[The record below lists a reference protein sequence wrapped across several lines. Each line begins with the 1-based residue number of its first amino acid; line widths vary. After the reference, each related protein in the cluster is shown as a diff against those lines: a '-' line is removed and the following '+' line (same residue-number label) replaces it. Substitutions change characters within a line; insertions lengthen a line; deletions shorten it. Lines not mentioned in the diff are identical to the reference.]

1 MSLDAR
7 VITEP
12 SEAWNAARSLS
23 TISTTVSDASDDV
36 AATRRTIASDCFS
49 ESTNAALSRLSTQ
62 GADLDDAST
71 DATSLSKALNDFG
84 YSMDSVK
91 TRLAEVIADATA
103 AGLTVSGSTIQEPV
117 EDDSDADY
125 ATKKATYDALSSTLS
140 LIRGD
145 ESTAHDTLI
154 SACDSLKSA
163 GEWFRDK
170 YLPTGGPGDFSKAVG
185 WANRV
190 AIGTRWGTIGAIA
203 KFQPRY
209 PKWHPGAGRFMS
221 AAGRSKMGLLQT
233 LWAKTKPS
241 NWLNKP
247 YTRGTTAWKAQQAA
261 TKAAPALKWAGRAST
276 VLTAGVAGYEQY
288 QKDSAN
294 PSMGEGEKI
303 ARAGTQAVTQ
313 GAGAWAFATLGA
325 KAGMAIGAFGGPVGI
340 AVGGIVGGAIGGI
353 AGSGIGKAA
362 GDWINKGVSKLFH
375 W

>member
-1 MSLDAR
+1 MALDAR

-12 SEAWNAARSLS
+12 SGAWDAARSLRS
-23 TISTTVSDASDDV
+23 ISTTISDSSDDV
-36 AATRRTIASDCFS
+36 ASARRSIASDCFS
-49 ESTNAALSRLSTQ
+49 ESTNAALSKLSTH
-62 GADLDDAST
+62 GSDLDDTST
-71 DATSLSKALNDFG
+71 DATSLSKALDDFG
-84 YSMDSVK
+84 YAMYSVK
-91 TRLAEVIADATA
+91 NRLADVIDDATA
-103 AGLTVSGSTIQEPV
+103 AGLVVSGSSIQEPV
-117 EDDSDADY
+117 KDDSDADY
-125 ATKKATYDALSSTLS
+125 ATKKATYDTLSSTLV
-140 LIRGD
+140 LIRAD

-221 AAGRSKMGLLQT
+221 AADRSKMGLLQT
-233 LWAKTKPS
+233 LWARTKPS
-241 NWLNKP
+241 NWVNKP
-247 YTRGTTAWKAQQAA
+247 YTRGTTAWKAQQAV

-276 VLTAGVAGYEQY
+276 VLTAGLAGYEQY

-313 GAGAWAFATLGA
+313 GAGAYGGA
-325 KAGMAIGAFGGPVGI
+325 WFGAQVGMTVGAVGGPVGV

-353 AGSGIGKAA
+353 AGSAA
-362 GDWINKGVSKLFH
+362 GKWLGDRINEGWSKLFG
-375 W
+375 

>member
-12 SEAWNAARSLS
+12 SGAWNAARSLS

-49 ESTNAALSRLSTQ
+49 EATNAALSQLSSQ
-62 GADLDDAST
+62 GSDLDDASS
-71 DATSLSKALNDFG
+71 DATSLAKALDDFG

-91 TRLAEVIADATA
+91 NRLADVVADATA

-125 ATKKATYDALSSTLS
+125 ATKKTTYDTLSSTLS
-140 LIRGD
+140 LIRAD

-170 YLPTGGPGDFSKAVG
+170 YLPTGTPGDFSKTVG
-185 WANRV
+185 WANRM
-190 AIGTRWGTIGAIA
+190 AIGTRWGSIA
-203 KFQPRY
+203 SIARFQPRY
-209 PKWHPGAGRFMS
+209 PKGHPGAGRFMS
-221 AAGRSKMGLLQT
+221 AADRSKMGLLRT
-233 LWAKTKPS
+233 LWAKTKPR

-247 YTRGTTAWKAQQAA
+247 YTRGTTAWKAQQAV

-313 GAGAWAFATLGA
+313 GAGAWAVATAGA
-325 KAGMAIGAFGGPVGI
+325 QAGMAIGAIGGPIGV
-340 AVGGIVGGAIGGI
+340 AVGGIVGGAVGGI
-353 AGSGIGKAA
+353 AGSAA
-362 GDWINKGVSKLFH
+362 GKWLGDRINEGWSKLFG
-375 W
+375 

>member
-91 TRLAEVIADATA
+91 TRLADVIADATA
-103 AGLTVSGSTIQEPV
+103 AGLTVSGSTIQEPA

-125 ATKKATYDALSSTLS
+125 ATKKAAYDTLSSTLS
-140 LIRGD
+140 LIRAD

-163 GEWFRDK
+163 GEWLRDQFI
-170 YLPTGGPGDFSKAVG
+170 PTWDASGVSKAADIADGVAVG
-185 WANRV
+185 AQWA
-190 AIGTRWGTIGAIA
+190 AIRAISV
-203 KFQPRY
+203 FRPRY
-209 PKWHPGAGRFMS
+209 PSWHPGAGRFMS
-221 AAGRSKMGLLQT
+221 AADRSEMGLLRT
-233 LWAKTKPS
+233 LWAKAKTS
-241 NWLNKP
+241 NWINKP
-247 YTRGTTAWKAQQAA
+247 YTRGTTAWKVQQYAG
-261 TKAAPALKWAGRAST
+261 KAARVTKGI
-276 VLTAGVAGYEQY
+276 GVGAAIFSGVVGGYEQY

-294 PSMGEGEKI
+294 PSMGEGKKLV
-303 ARAGTQAVTQ
+303 RAGTQAVTQ
-313 GAGAWAFATLGA
+313 GGLGYGGAWLGA
-325 KAGMAIGAFGGPVGI
+325 QAGMAIGALGGPVGI

-353 AGSGIGKAA
+353 AGSAVGKAA
-362 GDWINKGVSKLFH
+362 GDLINKGVSKLFH

>member
-1 MSLDAR
+1 MALDAR

-12 SEAWNAARSLS
+12 SGAWNAARSLRS
-23 TISTTVSDASDDV
+23 ISTTISDASDDV
-36 AATRRTIASDCFS
+36 ASTRSSIASDCSS
-49 ESTNAALSRLSTQ
+49 EATTQALLKLGSDRDVLDDTST
-62 GADLDDAST
+62 DAST
-71 DATSLSKALNDFG
+71 LAKALDDFG
-84 YSMDSVK
+84 YSMYSVK
-91 TRLAEVIADATA
+91 NRLADVIDDATA
-103 AGLTVSGSTIQEPV
+103 AGLVVSGSSIQEPV
-117 EDDSDADY
+117 KDDSDADY
-125 ATKKATYDALSSTLS
+125 ATKKATYDTLSSTLV
-140 LIRGD
+140 LIRAD

-221 AAGRSKMGLLQT
+221 AADRSKMGLLQT
-233 LWAKTKPS
+233 LWARTKPS
-241 NWLNKP
+241 NWVNKP
-247 YTRGTTAWKAQQAA
+247 YTRGTTAWKAQQAV

-276 VLTAGVAGYEQY
+276 VLTAGLAGYEQY
-288 QKDSAN
+288 QKESAN

-313 GAGAWAFATLGA
+313 GAGAY
-325 KAGMAIGAFGGPVGI
+325 
-340 AVGGIVGGAIGGI
+340 GGAWFGAQVGMECWVFFGLLVVVCLSGCFRGG
-353 AGSGIGKAA
+353 G
-362 GDWINKGVSKLFH
+362 LL
-375 W
+375 